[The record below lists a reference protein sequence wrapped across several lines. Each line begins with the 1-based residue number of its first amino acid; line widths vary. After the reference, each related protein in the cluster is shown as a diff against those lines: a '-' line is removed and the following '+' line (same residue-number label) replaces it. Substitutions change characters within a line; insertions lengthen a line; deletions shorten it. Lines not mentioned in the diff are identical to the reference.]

1 MAVGFDVGQLFDIIE
16 QRLAGAD
23 IGQLAGVAGRFS
35 AYRRGFL
42 SPTAISFI
50 PLLSSTGA
58 LVAALAEVDEMALR
72 ATLPV
77 HAADFWRR
85 PVAS

>member
-1 MAVGFDVGQLFDIIE
+1 MAVGFDARQLFDFAE
-16 QRLAGAD
+16 QRFSGRDHDQVACAAD
-23 IGQLAGVAGRFS
+23 RFS
-35 AYRRGFL
+35 QQRRAFL
-42 SPTAISFI
+42 GSTAVSFI
-50 PLLSSTGA
+50 PLLSSTFA